1 MTQEGI
7 EGYDSLYDM
16 TNISLLYSYVSDL
29 HHSRCQLKISGN
41 SSRTHL
47 VANRLGSIR
56 CEKYR
61 VAKGPMGGR
70 ERTKCERTRSR
81 NIQTPFERPLL
92 KLFN

>member
-1 MTQEGI
+1 MFCIKKNPRFTVINMNDTPVPIGQMHSFHLYV

-47 VANRLGSIR
+47 
-56 CEKYR
+56 
-61 VAKGPMGGR
+61 
-70 ERTKCERTRSR
+70 
-81 NIQTPFERPLL
+81 
-92 KLFN
+92 

>member
-29 HHSRCQLKISGN
+29 HLSRCQLKISGN

-47 VANRLGSIR
+47 KSIPKQVSYFITVLILGSI
-56 CEKYR
+56 
-61 VAKGPMGGR
+61 
-70 ERTKCERTRSR
+70 SD
-81 NIQTPFERPLL
+81 
-92 KLFN
+92 

>member
-29 HHSRCQLKISGN
+29 HHSRCQLKIAGN

-47 VANRLGSIR
+47 IA
-56 CEKYR
+56 
-61 VAKGPMGGR
+61 
-70 ERTKCERTRSR
+70 
-81 NIQTPFERPLL
+81 LL
-92 KLFN
+92 VKLVNTIYNFFHP